1 MRETPQ
7 RDSGDLQRPHRNHL
21 SALTRCGLKL
31 HRELRRPKDLVR
43 EAAKSIFAR
52 SYRKAVAQEAKMNP
66 IDITPWIGDW
76 VWSLPSIVWT
86 VVIHVGGLALIGGKF
101 VDVLGDSLSRR
112 RFMRKFAVVI
122 GGGAV
127 LASVLHGI
135 EGGIWAATYR
145 LLGLY
150 RTTGPRCSTRSA
162 R

>member
-1 MRETPQ
+1 M
-7 RDSGDLQRPHRNHL
+7 
-21 SALTRCGLKL
+21 ARCQIGADDGLGEG
-31 HRELRRPKDLVR
+31 HP
-43 EAAKSIFAR
+43 FADR
-52 SYRKAVAQEAKMNP
+52 GRFAGPEAVAQEAKMNP

-112 RFMRKFAVVI
+112 RFMPKFAVVI
-122 GGGAV
+122 GGAAV

>member
-1 MRETPQ
+1 
-7 RDSGDLQRPHRNHL
+7 
-21 SALTRCGLKL
+21 
-31 HRELRRPKDLVR
+31 
-43 EAAKSIFAR
+43 
-52 SYRKAVAQEAKMNP
+52 MNP